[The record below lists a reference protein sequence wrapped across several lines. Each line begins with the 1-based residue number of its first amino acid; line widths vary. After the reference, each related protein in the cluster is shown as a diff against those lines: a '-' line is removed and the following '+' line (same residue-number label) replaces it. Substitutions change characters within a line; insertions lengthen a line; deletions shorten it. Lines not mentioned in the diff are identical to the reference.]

1 MMLLAAGSWLGKGSL
16 LLEGR
21 SLGETIEAQAQIDT
35 DETGLSVRLELALG
49 DKTHQVLV
57 RIAANDVGTYVLNV
71 RSDMAATLLGT
82 AKLDSE
88 PNLGLL
94 WDDEQSITATF
105 SLFSRPGGLGC
116 RGFVR
121 SDTATYTW
129 EIAFARKQHV
139 VKGDNVVSLRGRRR

>member
-21 SLGETIEAQAQIDT
+21 SLGETLEAQAQIDT
-35 DETGLSVRLELALG
+35 DESGLSIRLEVALSG
-49 DKTHQVLV
+49 STHQLLV
-57 RIAANDVGTYVLNV
+57 RVAANEVGTYVLNV
-71 RSDMAATLLGT
+71 RSDLAQTLLGT

-94 WDDEQSITATF
+94 WDDDRSIAATF

-121 SDTATYTW
+121 SESATYTW
-129 EIAFARKQHV
+129 EIAFARKQQV

>member
-1 MMLLAAGSWLGKGSL
+1 MMLLIAGSWLGKGSL

-21 SLGETIEAQAQIDT
+21 SLGETLEAQADIET
-35 DETGLSVRLELALG
+35 DESGLSIRLDLTLG
-49 DKTHQVLV
+49 SNTHQLLV
-57 RIAANDVGTYVLNV
+57 RIAANEVGTYVLNV
-71 RSDMAATLLGT
+71 RSDLAQTLQGT

-94 WDDEQSITATF
+94 WDDDRIIAATF

-116 RGFVR
+116 RGFIR
-121 SDTATYTW
+121 SDAATYTW
-129 EIAFARKQHV
+129 EIAFARKQQV

>member
-16 LLEGR
+16 LLEGH
-21 SLGETIEAQAQIDT
+21 SLGETLEVQAEIET
-35 DETGLSVRLELALG
+35 DETGLSIRLDLQLG
-49 DKTHQVLV
+49 ERSHQLV
-57 RIAANDVGTYVLNV
+57 IRIAANDVGTYVLNV
-71 RSDMAATLLGT
+71 RSDMASTVHGT

-94 WDDEQSITATF
+94 SDEEGTISATF

-121 SDTATYTW
+121 TDVATHTW
-129 EIAFARKQHV
+129 EIAFARKQQV
-139 VKGDNVVSLRGRRR
+139 VKGDNVVSLRRRR

>member
-1 MMLLAAGSWLGKGSL
+1 MMLLAAGSWLGKGAL

-21 SLGETIEAQAQIDT
+21 SLGETIEVSAEIEA
-35 DETGLSVRLELALG
+35 DETGLSIRLELVV
-49 DKTHQVLV
+49 DSRTHQLLV
-57 RIAANDVGTYVLNV
+57 RIAANEVGTYVLNV
-71 RSDMAATLLGT
+71 RSDLAQTLLGT

-94 WDDEQSITATF
+94 WDDERSIAATF

-116 RGFVR
+116 RGFIR
-121 SDTATYTW
+121 SDAATYTW
-129 EIAFARKQHV
+129 EIAFARKQQV